1 MRQEK
6 ALCQILDWLEIKL
19 DGYTLEPDQITKK
32 TFAITEKA
40 TKRHLSGFYKPTE
53 LLIWIEGFNAR
64 TAFENGQKRQTC
76 DNI

>member
-6 ALCQILDWLEIKL
+6 ALCQILDWLEINL

-53 LLIWIEGFNAR
+53 LLIWIEGFNASM
-64 TAFENGQKRQTC
+64 ALKKA
-76 DNI
+76 

>member
-6 ALCQILDWLEIKL
+6 ALCQILDWLEIHL

-32 TFAITEKA
+32 TFAITGKA
-40 TKRHLSGFYKPTE
+40 AGKRLSGFYKPTE

-64 TAFENGQKRQTC
+64 MASNGKTKQ
-76 DNI
+76 

>member
-1 MRQEK
+1 MRQKK
-6 ALCQILDWLEIKL
+6 ALCQVLDWIEANL

-40 TKRHLSGFYKPTE
+40 TGKRLSGFFTPTE

-64 TAFENGQKRQTC
+64 MALKKA
-76 DNI
+76 

>member
-6 ALCQILDWLEIKL
+6 ALCQILDWLEINL

-32 TFAITEKA
+32 TFAITGKA
-40 TKRHLSGFYKPTE
+40 AGKRLSGFYKPAE

-64 TAFENGQKRQTC
+64 MALKKA
-76 DNI
+76 